1 MAWRKRSRNSSL
13 ERAQIGEQA
22 YDEIGSRPLEREAG
36 HRHAWCQRPASCSSG
51 MADSIDGED
60 RSLGEA
66 GGDAGGDD
74 GGEDDLAIS
83 SCSVT
88 AAN

>member
-1 MAWRKRSRNSSL
+1 
-13 ERAQIGEQA
+13 
-22 YDEIGSRPLEREAG
+22 
-36 HRHAWCQRPASCSSG
+36 